1 MGARL
6 RGAHIAHRRGH
17 DIISDGI
24 ALGSVQVPGDGQPIV
39 LLADRQSTGG
49 YTKLA
54 TVCSVDV
61 GRLAQVRPG
70 GRVRFRAIEL
80 NEAHEA
86 LRHWKASLADAV
98 IGAGG

>member
-1 MGARL
+1 
-6 RGAHIAHRRGH
+6 
-17 DIISDGI
+17 
-24 ALGSVQVPGDGQPIV
+24 QVPGDGQPIV

-54 TVCSVDV
+54 TVCSADV

-70 GRVRFRAIEL
+70 GRVRFRVVEL
-80 NEAHEA
+80 HEAHEA